1 LFNLFNRN
9 QDAHFSVA
17 QVALYVLMVIYLVT
31 PWTVIGLWR
40 CFRKKSSTTRPTPA
54 SNLTAGAA
62 KVLVQERHPSE
73 DGARGHPSNLHKAA
87 ETSVIAT
94 LFIVPLGLFLLLSF
108 RKQIGLHWLLAF
120 IPFIFLYV
128 AIKLENQDTEK
139 YKRWNLWLG
148 LPHLIVLLGLIYL
161 PTSSFQAV
169 GLQTDLVLHREGKEV
184 VQNLRSDLS
193 DETVIMT
200 TSYSMSS
207 LLSHSSQTYLPVF
220 GSGSVHARFDDSIT
234 DFRKIDQKNIRI
246 ISSRAINIESIKPFF
261 ERVTMQ
267 ERQINGARLWAA
279 DGEKFRFDAYQQ
291 IVLTDI
297 AARFYKLPHW
307 LPNYGCGFLQKYG
320 FI

>member
-1 LFNLFNRN
+1 
-9 QDAHFSVA
+9 
-17 QVALYVLMVIYLVT
+17 
-31 PWTVIGLWR
+31 
-40 CFRKKSSTTRPTPA
+40 
-54 SNLTAGAA
+54 
-62 KVLVQERHPSE
+62 VQERHPSE
-73 DGARGHPSNLHKAA
+73 DGTQGNPSNIHKATA
-87 ETSVIAT
+87 TTVIAV

-108 RKQIGLHWLLAF
+108 RKQIGVHWLLAF

-261 ERVTMQ
+261 ERVTVQ
-267 ERQINGARLWAA
+267 ERQINGARLWVA
-279 DGEKFRFDAYQQ
+279 DGEKFRFDSYQQ

-297 AARFYKLPHW
+297 ASRFYKLPHW